1 MQQTS
6 EREGITMGLLLL
18 RGTEKRSHLSK
29 KYLSKSGTIG
39 GSEGAIKP
47 GVDE

>member
-1 MQQTS
+1 MKKSTV
-6 EREGITMGLLLL
+6 GLLLL
-18 RGTEKRSHLSK
+18 RGIGKGSHLSK
-29 KYLSKSGTIG
+29 KYFSNSGTIG